1 MPKGKGTYGSKRGR
15 PKKETI
21 VLKKSK
27 GAKEDGKITFKEGT
41 LRRQLKLKSG
51 EKFTKKELAGLKK
64 KEIGTKFMFRGKE
77 FKMTKLMKQRISLG
91 LTLMKF

>member
-1 MPKGKGTYGSKRGR
+1 MPKGKGYG
-15 PKKETI
+15 KKETI

-41 LRRQLKLKSG
+41 LRRQLKMKKG
-51 EKFTKKELAGLKK
+51 EKFTKKELAALKK
-64 KEIGTKFMFRGKE
+64 IEIGKKFKFHGRE
-77 FKMTKLMKQRISLG
+77 FKMTKLMKQRVTLG

>member
-1 MPKGKGTYGSKRGR
+1 MPSGPGTYRKRGR

-41 LRRQLKLKSG
+41 LRRQLKMKKG
-51 EKFTKKELAGLKK
+51 EKFSKSDMNKLKK
-64 KEIGTKFMFRGKE
+64 IEVGKEFMFHDRK
-77 FKMTKLMKQRISLG
+77 FKMTKLMKQRINLG
-91 LTLMKF
+91 ATLMKM